1 MAIVDANIAREIAE
15 QNPELHKARQTA
27 FGTDYLTNI
36 EQGTGTAQYYGGWG
50 NVPGYGFTS
59 TTAAGPEVAAET
71 VAPVAPIVTAAVSG
85 DQGQGTM
92 PTTAQ
97 PTTTDYLGG
106 ATEGTSTI
114 GNLANLTTPTT
125 VGPFDYTD
133 AAVTAP
139 ALDLSGTSQELINRG
154 VIETPQEW
162 YARTYGGPTM
172 IGKGPLHQIGSD
184 FPADYESLDNEE
196 RAIIDQEYTNA
207 YGINT
212 TPEGSL
218 IDKAKSKVSGGL
230 ENILDLGAAAISPI
244 GTIIKKGLDAIP
256 ESQSQI
262 EYERY
267 NPTQQQ
273 AIDAAYGTGGVM
285 EGYNPVS
292 IAGEGALA
300 TINERIANR
309 EANVSDPA
317 NDKTLQELK
326 ALRNTLDPQPV
337 TYVDDWGI
345 TRGDAI
351 TAEKIAAEERAA
363 NAPDAYTIL
372 GEEGP
377 KQGVG
382 PRYSDELN
390 WRDQAK
396 HTFGSPVQ
404 WEATDDLESDAA
416 TLEAVLAEERAAEE
430 RAANAPDRY
439 TILGE
444 EGIVQPQGVGPRYS
458 DELNWRDQA
467 KHTFGSPVQW
477 EATDDL
483 ESDAGAA
490 ALETALG
497 MKPSHTIADV
507 SGPSTWRDDVAINVA
522 SDYPPGD
529 TSDEAGGYEGSGPD
543 YSGGVTTGT
552 SFDADT
558 DPADEGT
565 KASYAGDVTQV
576 GSGRQDREGG
586 SSSSG
591 GGGCVI
597 ATHAVDSGAFTP
609 ETKREAVR
617 WCIKNLH
624 RTWWGEAVRKG
635 YRYYGQK
642 AIEEGK
648 AKNHYQEFKDYVAF
662 GTGKKRTLKTA
673 WTFVYRTIQFFIKGI
688 TIKDA

>member
-1 MAIVDANIAREIAE
+1 MAIIDANIAREIAE
-15 QNPELHKARQTA
+15 QNPELHQTRQTA
-27 FGTDYLTNI
+27 FGTDYLKDI

-50 NVPGYGFTS
+50 NKPGYGFTS
-59 TTAAGPEVAAET
+59 AVKPEVAAET
-71 VAPVAPIVTAAVSG
+71 VAPIVTAPVAG

-133 AAVTAP
+133 APVTAP

-212 TPEGSL
+212 RPEGSL
-218 IDKAKSKVSGGL
+218 IDKAKSKISGGL
-230 ENILDLGAAAISPI
+230 ENILGAAAISPI

-262 EYERY
+262 EYEGY

-273 AIDAAYGTGGVM
+273 AINAAYGTDGVM

-292 IAGEGALA
+292 AVGEGALA

-326 ALRNTLDPQPV
+326 ALKDTLDPQPV

-351 TAEKIAAEERAA
+351 TAERIAAEERAA
-363 NAPDAYTIL
+363 NAPDDYTIL

-390 WRDQAK
+390 WRDQA
-396 HTFGSPVQ
+396 Q
-404 WEATDDLESDAA
+404 
-416 TLEAVLAEERAAEE
+416 
-430 RAANAPDRY
+430 
-439 TILGE
+439 
-444 EGIVQPQGVGPRYS
+444 
-458 DELNWRDQA
+458 
-467 KHTFGSPVQW
+467 HTFGSPVQW

-565 KASYAGDVTQV
+565 RASYAGDVTQV
-576 GSGRQDREGG
+576 GPGRQFTGAEAGG
-586 SSSSG
+586 GPGESSSKIVCTMMNETYGFGSFRNKIWQKYAKDNLTKEHEKG
-591 GGGCVI
+591 YHKIFLPLVRLSKTNMVI
-597 ATHAVDSGAFTP
+597 RKILEHIAV
-609 ETKREAVR
+609 
-617 WCIKNLH
+617 H
-624 RTWWGEAVRKG
+624 RTIDIRQEARGKRHLLGRIYRKILEPICYWVG
-635 YRYYGQK
+635 
-642 AIEEGK
+642 
-648 AKNHYQEFKDYVAF
+648 
-662 GTGKKRTLKTA
+662 
-673 WTFVYRTIQFFIKGI
+673 
-688 TIKDA
+688 KDA